1 MTRLGAIG
9 KVGARRLDL
18 RLGERNPDDA
28 SGVHVTT
35 PVPSLVEVDAICG
48 QAEPVGRNLRITQA
62 YHGLSAGVA
71 ARTGQ
76 QANWCTFATW
86 ASKQA
91 GQTIRRQDLART
103 IEAGL
108 GGVEE
113 IGAAITRLS
122 EILRAVGRVVDRSIL
137 VATLRDAA
145 SPVRAAERASEAVA
159 RGNVK
164 VFEEIGR
171 TFARFV
177 AGLDEVGDAA
187 ARVGDGLRPGP
198 PPDGQDLLRA
208 AFAGYGR
215 AIAAVGRRECAEQ
228 LLLANLRIGLHEQT
242 RLQPEIARALDAPVA
257 HPREVK
263 VRLLARL
270 FPDASPL
277 VRRLGDDGGPLDEV
291 VQRLVEGARRRVRR
305 ILTEHFMTLELP
317 AGRLRLGV
325 DVLGACPPHLL
336 EPQDPELREL
346 LATIDPVPD
355 GPAGSGAR
363 DWADLAQR
371 MHFIGELFRLRQD
384 DASLLGAPFD
394 AEQVRAIREG
404 RMPDGRL

>member
-1 MTRLGAIG
+1 M
-9 KVGARRLDL
+9 
-18 RLGERNPDDA
+18 
-28 SGVHVTT
+28 
-35 PVPSLVEVDAICG
+35 PSLTEVDAICG

-71 ARTGQ
+71 ARAGQ
-76 QANWCTFATW
+76 AANWCTFATW

-113 IGAAITRLS
+113 IGAAITRLG

-137 VATLRDAA
+137 VATVRDAA

-171 TFARFV
+171 
-177 AGLDEVGDAA
+177 
-187 ARVGDGLRPGP
+187 
-198 PPDGQDLLRA
+198 

-215 AIAAVGRRECAEQ
+215 AIAAGGRRECAEQ

-263 VRLLARL
+263 ARLLARL

-346 LATIDPVPD
+346 LATVDPVPD
-355 GPAGSGAR
+355 GPTGSGAR

-384 DASLLGAPFD
+384 DTSLLGAPFD